1 MLDGKP
7 EPACW
12 YDSSK
17 YQSNVLGVALFSPT
31 SRTSFHNR
39 NVGNPRIAFKDI
51 ASPKPKDNNTIFP
64 LTSVYLV
71 LYVTTADS
79 LLASFSAADESTAQS
94 KVIG

>member
-1 MLDGKP
+1 M
-7 EPACW
+7 
-12 YDSSK
+12 
-17 YQSNVLGVALFSPT
+17 
-31 SRTSFHNR
+31 SRTMLHYR
-39 NVGNPRIAFKDI
+39 NVGNPRMVFTEI